1 VLCYGPLQPLIYGGK
16 GVGSQGDGSAQLVA
30 RSAQAQQLIIEM
42 LDKELGM
49 AGVPITLHPAETAQL
64 APALD
69 SAGK

>member
-1 VLCYGPLQPLIYGGK
+1 M
-16 GVGSQGDGSAQLVA
+16 GSQGDGSAQLVA